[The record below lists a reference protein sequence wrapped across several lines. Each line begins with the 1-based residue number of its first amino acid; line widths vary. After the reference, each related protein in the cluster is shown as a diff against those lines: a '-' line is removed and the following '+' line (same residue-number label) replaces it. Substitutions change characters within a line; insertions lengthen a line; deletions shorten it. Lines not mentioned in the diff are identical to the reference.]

1 MATESEKSL
10 KGQAVDLTERIATLS
25 DAKRS
30 LLELKLRKKNALDR
44 PEIPR
49 RGGGDS
55 IPPSFA
61 QQRLWF
67 LDQLTPGG
75 ATYNMPT
82 AVRIRGPLDV
92 ETLNKSLSEIIRRH
106 EALRTC
112 IITVEGQPIQKIKP
126 AVSYFVDLIDVSGL
140 PEAERITEV
149 DHLVDE
155 EVGRPFDLSK
165 DLLFRA
171 KLVRLGEEE
180 YVFVFTMHH
189 VASDAWSMRVFAR
202 ELAELYEAFSEGRQ
216 PNLPELP
223 IQYADYALW
232 QRQSLE
238 NQILENQLSYWRHH
252 LSGSLTLDLPTDYPR
267 PAVETYT
274 GQMVTRDL
282 GLDLS
287 NELVLLSHRQAV
299 TLYMTL
305 LAAFQTLLHRYTG
318 QTDVVVG
325 SPVAN
330 RDRVELEALI
340 GLFVNTLVIR
350 TDFSDDPS
358 FLELLRRVK
367 DVALRAFAN
376 KDLPFERLVTELNTE
391 RDLSRNPIFQVMF
404 ALENSPVVDAN
415 FSTLSVTPYGRK
427 ITTTRFDLEVFFWKR
442 SDVLNVSVRYNTALF
457 KHATVERM
465 LGHLLVLLRGITANP
480 GQRISALPLLTE
492 GENRQLAQWN
502 KTRRDY
508 PKDLTIHQVF
518 EAIAVRYPD
527 RIAIVSGEERLTYGQ
542 LNERA
547 NRLAHYLRK
556 LGVDAEVL
564 VGLCVD
570 RSPQMVVAL
579 LGILKAGGAYLP
591 LDPRYPRERL
601 KFMLEDA
608 RVSVLLTEECFR
620 KQFAGNDLRFVY
632 LDSNAAAV
640 AKDHSESPISSSGP
654 DSLAYVMYTSG
665 STGRPKGVEVRHR
678 SVLRLLFGVD
688 YVELNEDKAILQM
701 APISFDASTFELWG
715 ALLHGGR
722 SVLFPDR
729 VPTIST
735 LGSALRTHS
744 ITTLWLTSSLY
755 NMVIEE
761 APEVLTGVRQLLI
774 GGEALSVKHV
784 RRGLSLLPFTQIING
799 YGPTESTTFACCY
812 PIPRTFDDSF
822 RSVPIGMPISN
833 TEVYVLDRN
842 LQPVPVGVAGELLI
856 GGAGRAR
863 GYLNRPE
870 LTREKFVP
878 HPFSA
883 EPGARLY
890 KTGDLVR
897 YLADGNIEFIGRIDG
912 QVKLR
917 GFRVELEEIEAVLRE
932 HPAVGEAAVL
942 ACETTPVDKRL
953 IAYIVP
959 ASEFVPTAPELQAFL
974 RTKLPDYMVPA
985 LFVNME
991 SFPLTP
997 SGKTDR
1003 RALPAP
1009 SDGREGVTELIAP
1022 TNDVERQLVQIWEEE
1037 LGVRPISIRDNFFD
1051 LGGHSLLA
1059 VRVFAR
1065 IEKSLGVRLPLA
1077 ELFHA
1082 ATVEGLAKVIGGSNG
1097 SSSWRSLVSI
1107 QTGNGRPPFF
1117 AVPGVGGDVICYAD
1131 LARLLAPEQPF
1142 YGLQS
1147 RGLDGSEEPFAR
1159 MEDIAAAFIKEIC
1172 EVQPSGP
1179 YYLMGL
1185 CMGGVVA
1192 YEMAQ
1197 QLRAAGQE
1205 VALLLLLETW
1215 MPKASRRRWLRP
1227 HIRWLA
1233 TMKFVVGRFRLYL
1246 QTLKRFRGRQ
1256 WLDYLLERVKMP
1268 LQMVKQRDA
1277 FRGDSRDFYL
1287 QVVMEAN
1294 LVALQNYKPRP
1305 YPGRV
1310 VLFRA
1315 QGRQVT
1321 GEKDRRLAWRQLT
1334 LGGLEVYD
1342 VPGDDSGLTLKE
1354 PHVRVLA
1361 RQIEAC
1367 IKRAQHIAIFV
1378 ASTIEATRLIV
1389 AMAGGI

>member
-1 MATESEKSL
+1 MAIESEKIKEGL
-10 KGQAVDLTERIATLS
+10 TGNLTERIAGLS
-25 DAKRS
+25 DAKRA
-30 LLELKLRKKNALDR
+30 LLELRLRQKNGFDKR
-44 PEIPR
+44 EIPR
-49 RGGGDS
+49 RVKGDS
-55 IPPSFA
+55 FPLSFA

-67 LDQLTPGG
+67 LDQLKPGG
-75 ATYNMPT
+75 VEYNMPT
-82 AVRIRGPLDV
+82 AVRIRGPLDI
-92 ETLNKSLSEIIRRH
+92 ETLNKSLSEILRRH

-112 IITVEGQPIQKIKP
+112 FISAEGQPLQKIKP
-126 AVSYFVDLIDVSGL
+126 AEAFAVDVIDLSGL
-140 PEAERITEV
+140 SEVERNTETER
-149 DHLVDE
+149 LVDE
-155 EVGRPFDLSK
+155 EALRPFDLTK
-165 DLLFRA
+165 DLLLRA
-171 KLVRLGEEE
+171 QLLVLGEEDC
-180 YVFVFTMHH
+180 VFLFTMHH
-189 VASDAWSMRVFAR
+189 IASDVWSLGIFRR
-202 ELAELYEAFSEGRQ
+202 ELTELYEAFSQGRR
-216 PNLPELP
+216 PKLSEPP
-223 IQYADYALW
+223 IQYADFSVW
-232 QRQSLE
+232 QREWLQNKVLE
-238 NQILENQLSYWRHH
+238 EQVSYWKHQ
-252 LSGSLTLDLPTDYPR
+252 LADLVPLQLPTDYPR
-267 PAVETYT
+267 PSVQTYT
-274 GQMVTRDL
+274 GQIVVGEL

-287 NELVLLSHRQAV
+287 KELTLLSQRQGV
-299 TLYMTL
+299 TLYMTM
-305 LAAFQTLLHRYTG
+305 LAAFQTVLHRYTG

-325 SPVAN
+325 SPIAN
-330 RDRVELEALI
+330 RNRLEIEGLI
-340 GLFVNTLVIR
+340 GFFVNTLVMR

-358 FLELLRRVK
+358 FRELLVRVK
-367 DVALRAFAN
+367 DVTLGAYAHQ
-376 KDLPFERLVTELNTE
+376 DLPFERLVTELNTE
-391 RDLSRNPIFQVMF
+391 RNLSRNPIFQVSF
-404 ALENSPVVDAN
+404 ALQHTPVEEVT
-415 FSTLSVTPYGRK
+415 FTKLQVTPYYRK
-427 ITTTRFDLEVFFWKR
+427 ITTARFDIEALFWKR
-442 SDVLNVSVRYNTALF
+442 KDVLNVSFRYNTRLF
-457 KHATVERM
+457 KHATIERM
-465 LGHLLVLLRGITANP
+465 IGHLLVLLEGIARNP
-480 GQRISALPLLTE
+480 DQRISALPLVTE
-492 GENRQLAQWN
+492 DEKRQQAQWN
-502 KTRRDY
+502 NTRRDY

-518 EAIAVRYPD
+518 EAVAVRYPD
-527 RIAIVSGEERLTYGQ
+527 RIAVVSGEERWTYRQ

-570 RSPQMVVAL
+570 RSLQMVVAL

-601 KFMLEDA
+601 NFMLEDA

-620 KQFAGNDLRFVY
+620 KQFADNDLRFVY
-632 LDSNAAAV
+632 MDSNAAVIAE
-640 AKDHSESPISSSGP
+640 DNSESPISSSGP

-665 STGRPKGVEVRHR
+665 STGRPKGVEIRHR
-678 SVLRLLFGVD
+678 GVLRLLFGVD
-688 YVELNEDKAILQM
+688 YVELNEEKSILQM

-729 VPTIST
+729 VPTVST

-761 APEVLTGVRQLLI
+761 APEILSSVQQLLI
-774 GGEALSVKHV
+774 GGEALSLNHV

-799 YGPTESTTFACCY
+799 YGPTESTTFTCCY
-812 PIPRTFDDSF
+812 PVPRPFDDSL

-833 TEVYVLDRN
+833 TEVCILDRN
-842 LQPVPVGVAGELLI
+842 LQPVPVGVPGELSI
-856 GGAGRAR
+856 GGAGLAR

-870 LTREKFVP
+870 LTTEKFVP

-897 YLADGNIEFIGRIDG
+897 YLADGNIEFLGRMDG

-917 GFRVELEEIEAVLRE
+917 GFRVEPEEIEAVLRE
-932 HPAVGEAAVL
+932 HPAVGQTAVL
-942 ACETTPVDKRL
+942 AREMTPGDKRL

-974 RTKLPDYMVPA
+974 RKKLPDYMVPA
-985 LFVNME
+985 VFVNME

-997 SGKTDR
+997 NGKIDR

-1009 SDGREGVTELIAP
+1009 SDGRECVAEVIAP

-1065 IEKSLGVRLPLA
+1065 MEQSLGVRLPLA
-1077 ELFHA
+1077 ELFHS
-1082 ATVEGLAKVIGGSNG
+1082 ATVEGLAKVIRSGNG
-1097 SSSWRSLVSI
+1097 SSSWRSLVPI
-1107 QTGNGRPPFF
+1107 KTGDCRPPFF

-1215 MPKASRRRWLRP
+1215 MPKTARRRWFQP
-1227 HIRWLA
+1227 SIRSLA

-1294 LVALQNYKPRP
+1294 LVALQNYRPRP
-1305 YPGRV
+1305 YPGRA

-1315 QGRQVT
+1315 QGRQVA

-1342 VPGDDSGLTLKE
+1342 VPGGDSGLTLKE
-1354 PHVRVLA
+1354 PNVRVLA

-1367 IKRAQHIAIFV
+1367 IKRAQLIAICV
-1378 ASTIEATRLIV
+1378 TSALEATRWIV
-1389 AMAGGI
+1389 SVAGGI